1 MQKFLIYGIGTGLGT
16 GYAPIAPGTAGSLL
30 GLVLIYLFPLN
41 GWYWL
46 ALTLLFFFIGVWTST
61 IIEKEKGEDPPIVV
75 IDEVVG
81 QWVALLFLP
90 VYSVKVFVLAFLLFR
105 LFDVRKPP
113 PIDQSQNLKAGYGI
127 MIDDVIAGVYANIIL
142 QLIFRT
148 GLWS

>member
-1 MQKFLIYGIGTGLGT
+1 MRKFFLYGIGTGLGT

-30 GLVLIYLFPLN
+30 GLALIYFFPLN
-41 GWYWL
+41 NYYWL
-46 ALTLLFFFIGVWTST
+46 LLSGFFFALGVWTST
-61 IIEKEKGEDPPIVV
+61 LIEKEKGEDPSIVV

-90 VYSVKVFVLAFLLFR
+90 LYSPVVYILAFLLFR

-113 PIDQSQNLKAGYGI
+113 PIDQSQRLKAGWGI
-127 MIDDVIAGVYANIIL
+127 MIDDVLAGVYANIVL

>member
-41 GWYWL
+41 SWYWL
-46 ALTLLFFFIGVWTST
+46 ALTWLFFFIGVWTST